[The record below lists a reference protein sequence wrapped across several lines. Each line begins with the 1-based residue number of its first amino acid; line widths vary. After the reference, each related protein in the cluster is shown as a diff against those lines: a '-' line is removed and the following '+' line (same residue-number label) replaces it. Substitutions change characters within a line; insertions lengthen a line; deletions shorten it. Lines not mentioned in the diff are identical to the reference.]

1 MSTACA
7 QAIQHFG
14 GAGGMRAD
22 HFAAL
27 VAGAD
32 RSTLTTIAAAVQD
45 TGLPVLAAGVESDA
59 GLDLARE
66 LGFEWTQGFHLGE
79 PVGPDG
85 ALGGPLALRER

>member
-1 MSTACA
+1 MR
-7 QAIQHFG
+7 G
-14 GAGGMRAD
+14 GWPVGSAADDDHGG
-22 HFAAL
+22 
-27 VAGAD
+27 
-32 RSTLTTIAAAVQD
+32 
-45 TGLPVLAAGVESDA
+45 A